1 MTLACTVNEQ
11 DVVAVKCQFSP
22 AGASPGAIWGGWGR
36 SALTSY
42 LLRRAG
48 LGEARVQCSW
58 ALSRMLYWWLYL
70 RDVDQVKINY
80 WNGNENLSRAADNFS
95 ISWKQ
100 MRFNGLSLC
109 VNWNVNPRKC
119 LPCIL
124 HLTSQGFPVWTRSVQ
139 YRAGYHKSWWTTTQ
153 FLPSHTHLVPVW
165 RRAVIIMQVTFNP

>member
-1 MTLACTVNEQ
+1 MTLANTVNEQ
-11 DVVAVKCQFSP
+11 DVVAVKCHFSP
-22 AGASPGAIWGGWGR
+22 AGASPGAIWGGRGR

-70 RDVDQVKINY
+70 RDVDQMKINY
-80 WNGNENLSRAADNFS
+80 WNGNENLSGAADNFS

-124 HLTSQGFPVWTRSVQ
+124 HLTSQGFPV
-139 YRAGYHKSWWTTTQ
+139 
-153 FLPSHTHLVPVW
+153 
-165 RRAVIIMQVTFNP
+165 

>member
-1 MTLACTVNEQ
+1 MGLNQPWLSNCTVLALIMEAKLDQKNRT
-11 DVVAVKCQFSP
+11 VFYSGIKRILCLTLWIRKRLWKMLTYP
-22 AGASPGAIWGGWGR
+22 SPGPKFPLTSYVRQNVGGRGGGR

-80 WNGNENLSRAADNFS
+80 WNGNENLSGAADNFS

-124 HLTSQGFPVWTRSVQ
+124 HLTSQGFPV
-139 YRAGYHKSWWTTTQ
+139 
-153 FLPSHTHLVPVW
+153 
-165 RRAVIIMQVTFNP
+165 